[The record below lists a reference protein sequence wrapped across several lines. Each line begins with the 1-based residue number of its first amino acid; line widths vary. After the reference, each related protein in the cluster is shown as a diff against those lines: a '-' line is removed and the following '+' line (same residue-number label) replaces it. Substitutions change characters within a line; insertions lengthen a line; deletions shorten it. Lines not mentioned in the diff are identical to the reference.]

1 MGLGM
6 LVKHYAYSHKISTLE
21 HTILVHFTNIWGIF
35 HVYKLRYWLMFR
47 SNESYGG
54 SRFSKLTH
62 NRKSIQ
68 PSA

>member
-1 MGLGM
+1 M
-6 LVKHYAYSHKISTLE
+6 LRKKPCVSVTVNKISTLE
-21 HTILVHFTNIWGIF
+21 HTILVHFSSIL
-35 HVYKLRYWLMFR
+35 VYWLMFR

-54 SRFSKLTH
+54 SGFSKLTH